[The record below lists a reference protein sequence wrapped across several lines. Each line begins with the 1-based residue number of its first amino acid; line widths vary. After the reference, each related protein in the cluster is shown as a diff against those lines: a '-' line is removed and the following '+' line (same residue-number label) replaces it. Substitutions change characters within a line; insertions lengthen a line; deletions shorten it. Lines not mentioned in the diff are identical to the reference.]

1 MSRIRILAGV
11 VAGWLVCGLLAMV
24 SGRASADQALV
35 VRPADQQTTDSGNQG
50 ATVQL
55 VRHWHGGYGWGPGY
69 GGYYGGWGGGWGGGY
84 YRPIYRP
91 YPVYSAPV
99 IAPPVYGY
107 PVYGYPAY
115 GYGYGR
121 CW

>member
-1 MSRIRILAGV
+1 MSRKRLMACV
-11 VAGWLVCGLLAMV
+11 VAGVLTCGVLAA
-24 SGRASADQALV
+24 SAGRASADQPLTI
-35 VRPADQQTTDSGNQG
+35 RPAVYQTSDVGGQG

-55 VRHWHGGYGWGPGY
+55 VRHWHGGYGYGGWGPGY
-69 GGYYGGWGGGWGGGY
+69 GGGYYGGWGGGY

-91 YPVYSAPV
+91 YPVYAAPV

-107 PVYGYPAY
+107 PAYGYPAY